1 MPSQDYIAGCITP
14 FALSPEVTDTIP
26 QATLGGMISCDYDL
40 IQKRFEDSYNAQ
52 RAAAGESTDSGES
65 TDAEEGAED
74 ADPTE

>member
-1 MPSQDYIAGCITP
+1 
-14 FALSPEVTDTIP
+14 
-26 QATLGGMISCDYDL
+26 MISCDYDL